1 MKRLVAVLAFATVA
15 CTDVATDPDAVVALR
30 FEGSAYPSIVAGDSL
45 RDSLGALQALIATPL
60 NYLNEPV
67 EGASVVF
74 SSPDTVLR
82 VFDDGVVY
90 ATRRKQA
97 DSVTLVYAA
106 IGSLQSQP
114 DSLFTVP
121 RADSLARVV
130 AEDTANAAPGGAT
143 TPDELAFSVF
153 GDTVAGQ
160 PKRAVQA
167 WLVSFRLR
175 YQGALLSPTDS
186 TVAYSW
192 TGTTRRILSF
202 VDTTDASGRVGRK
215 VFIRAP
221 RTPEDTIFLIATV
234 RQRKAGSAPLSA
246 ETRIVIRPGTSTS
259 NRAPA
264 P

>member
-1 MKRLVAVLAFATVA
+1 MRRVAALLFASVA
-15 CTDVATDPDAVVALR
+15 CTDVGTDPNAVVALR

-45 RDSLGALQALIATPL
+45 RDSLGALQPLVAIPL

-67 EGASVVF
+67 ESAPVVF

-82 VFDDGVVY
+82 LFDDGVVY

-97 DSVTLVYAA
+97 DSVTVVYATV
-106 IGSLQSQP
+106 GSLQSQP

-130 AEDTANAAPGGAT
+130 AEDTANAGTGGAT
-143 TPDELAFSVF
+143 TPDELAFTVF

-167 WLVSFRLR
+167 WLVSFQLR
-175 YQGALLSPTDS
+175 YRGALLSPSDS
-186 TVAYSW
+186 SVAYSW
-192 TGTTRRILSF
+192 TGTNRRILSF

-221 RTPEDTIFLIATV
+221 RTPEDTIFVIATM
-234 RQRKAGSAPLSA
+234 RQRKVGSAPLSA
-246 ETRIVIRPGTSTS
+246 ETRLVIRPGTSTTH
-259 NRAPA
+259 RAPT